1 MAALLSSDES
11 LKQGR
16 NRSWLL
22 YFHLMSPLSKDE
34 TGHGCSSQLI

>member
-1 MAALLSSDES
+1 MSPLSKDETGHGCSSFRMELETEFTPSDES

-22 YFHLMSPLSKDE
+22 
-34 TGHGCSSQLI
+34 